1 MSAPEFEA
9 VTPSEVDHH
18 EIEDEE
24 EVEVEGKLP
33 KEFLDTWV

>member
-24 EVEVEGKLP
+24 MEVEGKLP